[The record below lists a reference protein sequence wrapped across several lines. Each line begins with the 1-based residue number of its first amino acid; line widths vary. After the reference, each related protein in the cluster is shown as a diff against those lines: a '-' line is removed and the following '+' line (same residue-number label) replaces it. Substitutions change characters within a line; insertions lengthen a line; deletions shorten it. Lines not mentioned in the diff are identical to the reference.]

1 MNCTHSLWSMH
12 FVKTYHTKCILMNT
26 TRGLHKAQLHLKCKW
41 LFLYILSN
49 IKCQIIFCVLIL
61 HFNKGLCNMDI
72 ISSFRKFSTIV
83 CIHQML
89 EQQCN
94 VVEAFNNILNKNLY
108 STYNPIYFYLCYVID
123 RFEWFM

>member
-1 MNCTHSLWSMH
+1 
-12 FVKTYHTKCILMNT
+12 
-26 TRGLHKAQLHLKCKW
+26 
-41 LFLYILSN
+41 
-49 IKCQIIFCVLIL
+49 
-61 HFNKGLCNMDI
+61 MDI